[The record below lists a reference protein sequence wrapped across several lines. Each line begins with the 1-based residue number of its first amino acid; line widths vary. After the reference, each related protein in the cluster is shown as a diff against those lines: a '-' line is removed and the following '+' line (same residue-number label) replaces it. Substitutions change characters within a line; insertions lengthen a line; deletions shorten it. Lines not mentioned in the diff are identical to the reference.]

1 MIFTLAIQALK
12 IGSKEELVL
21 RAFAYELNQ
30 RLISLG
36 QL

>member
-1 MIFTLAIQALK
+1 MNFTVAIQILK

-30 RLISLG
+30 RLVSL
-36 QL
+36 QQ